1 MSDSQETRDPSSQLE
16 ELANFR
22 KQAADLIG
30 ELRDFRSRAEEHVI
44 AAETFRKKADS
55 EGLFAFNAKNT
66 VEKHATAVSQTKGQ
80 VETDVS
86 VIQNAKNR
94 CEEIA
99 QALSTIR
106 VKSDEAILAVEQN
119 RTKIDEIYRLI
130 EDRKQKVQTD
140 AEAVSAFRTT
150 ADQFFKQLQDLV
162 VSAKTDK
169 ETAESHKTSTELQL
183 VSIKTNSSAIEEY
196 LNKSTQ
202 CSAKTAELMEQSDSR
217 AKALYELVGRLER
230 THDQYSKAQNLLA
243 ELNKKYQTL
252 SEKVEAL
259 LPGATSASLASAF
272 SAQKQR
278 FKKPKLGWI
287 AAFMICIAI
296 LVVISWPGL
305 IETSGSDTGS
315 WDSII
320 RHLIQRLPLV
330 IPLVWLAIYAGRNYM
345 LASRIEEDYAYK
357 EAISTAFEGYK
368 REMSSIEVHVAEGM
382 RPLHVLCT
390 NVLTAMADPPGRVY
404 ESRMQDITPITP
416 LSNALADNRRL
427 AATKIAD

>member
-140 AEAVSAFRTT
+140 AEAVSECRTT

-169 ETAESHKTSTELQL
+169 ETAESHKTSNELQL

-252 SEKVEAL
+252 SEKVDAL
-259 LPGATSASLASAF
+259 LPGATRASFA
-272 SAQKQR
+272 
-278 FKKPKLGWI
+278 
-287 AAFMICIAI
+287 
-296 LVVISWPGL
+296 
-305 IETSGSDTGS
+305 
-315 WDSII
+315 
-320 RHLIQRLPLV
+320 
-330 IPLVWLAIYAGRNYM
+330 
-345 LASRIEEDYAYK
+345 
-357 EAISTAFEGYK
+357 TAFEGYK
-368 REMSSIEVHVAEGM
+368 RVMSSIEVHVAEGM